1 MLPPAVPLGVSQS
14 GGYVSLRECGCSYSH
29 PQQAGQVLVLSG
41 CMTQHSCM
49 RGGSCLHSGPGAP
62 LGPSLLRCLGSAE
75 HVQDGCLDIEQRC
88 LRPWHLPVKG
98 SACAAPCPCH
108 LQDGHPLIKYGE
120 RGDKLY
126 LIRYG
131 KVKVLR
137 PDDKGGR
144 IEVAKLGRGSF
155 VGERA
160 LIAGEALLRKAGN
173 HWGGSVSAEE
183 SRESKLWGCVCC
195 LSAHQGRSRAGL
207 GAPLQRDAR

>member
-1 MLPPAVPLGVSQS
+1 M
-14 GGYVSLRECGCSYSH
+14 
-29 PQQAGQVLVLSG
+29 
-41 CMTQHSCM
+41 
-49 RGGSCLHSGPGAP
+49 
-62 LGPSLLRCLGSAE
+62 
-75 HVQDGCLDIEQRC
+75 
-88 LRPWHLPVKG
+88 
-98 SACAAPCPCH
+98 
-108 LQDGHPLIKYGE
+108 IKYGE

-173 HWGGSVSAEE
+173 HWYGSVSAEE
-183 SRESKLWGCVCC
+183 SRGAKLWGCVCC
-195 LSAHQGRSRAGL
+195 LSAHQGRSRAERGGSFAERRTLITEVLGDKVLSRQGGETHSDHQNFLNRRLVKAGHRLCRTGACVPEWVEVLAKPQRFGL
-207 GAPLQRDAR
+207 QLLRAAQAVTTLCQPLAGLDISLPSAGKMCSIPPEE